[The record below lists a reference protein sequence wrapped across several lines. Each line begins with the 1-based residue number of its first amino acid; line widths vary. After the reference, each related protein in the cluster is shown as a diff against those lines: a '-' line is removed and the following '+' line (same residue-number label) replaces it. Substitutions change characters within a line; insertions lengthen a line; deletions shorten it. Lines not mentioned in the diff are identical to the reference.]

1 MQAGNNAK
9 ASSRLSHLHALM
21 DEEDV
26 QGSAQDGIVAIPLP
40 PPGSAAS
47 LPGPAPPITPTDVFS
62 PTEPAPPPPPPKSD
76 VPVLHIQTTPP
87 QLLTLI
93 AYLLSAVGKRD
104 PEGRK
109 PKRGVFARAG
119 VAECER
125 VLKPALPKASKRK
138 RSDAQPGAGEAV
150 KDALKEKEDAM
161 SSAYAYAYP
170 GPTFASAFL
179 PSVPV
184 YSSQSSLRALE
195 EAAKRIRI
203 ELLSELASEQ
213 ICRSELREAG
223 RTLGEMEGWMGEGMV
238 WTSGVEG
245 VGDVGEGGGE
255 VKEESKE
262 VGEDVFG
269 PIAAASANS
278 QEPPTSS
285 SLSSLPPSHPP
296 SQPLPS
302 LSLAAIQP
310 QVITHGPLWT
320 SYAPLLSLQ
329 HAHLAHALGDPSRAV
344 RCYLLASRLSPPGS
358 FIDVAA
364 KAGDVLLRIGL
375 LRSLENSSASA
386 GDAAEL
392 DLGGRGLEGVEEEL
406 REDALEVAEECKGM
420 GMCGETECLGEVLR
434 ACVCGRGEIL
444 RSK

>member
-1 MQAGNNAK
+1 
-9 ASSRLSHLHALM
+9 
-21 DEEDV
+21 
-26 QGSAQDGIVAIPLP
+26 
-40 PPGSAAS
+40 
-47 LPGPAPPITPTDVFS
+47 
-62 PTEPAPPPPPPKSD
+62 
-76 VPVLHIQTTPP
+76 
-87 QLLTLI
+87 LTLI

-125 VLKPALPKASKRK
+125 VLKPALPKVSKRK
-138 RSDAQPGAGEAV
+138 RSDAHQVDQGEV
-150 KDALKEKEDAM
+150 KDAQKEKDDAVA
-161 SSAYAYAYP
+161 SVYAYAYP

-223 RTLGEMEGWMGEGMV
+223 RTLAEMEGWMGEGMV
-238 WTSGVEG
+238 FAPRVEG
-245 VGDVGEGGGE
+245 VGEVGGGGE
-255 VKEESKE
+255 VKEETKE

-285 SLSSLPPSHPP
+285 PLSSLPPSHPP
-296 SQPLPS
+296 SQ
-302 LSLAAIQP
+302 AAPTSSSATAPQP
-310 QVITHGPLWT
+310 QVTSHGPLWT

-420 GMCGETECLGEVLR
+420 GMCGEMECLGEVLR